1 VQCCIDMT
9 MPVARLMTDRLD
21 QGAAQV
27 EMAAPPADPRGARG
41 AVRGGYAASPGT
53 AGAVGHVAAAVRRPA
68 GGALMR
74 VVQFRACGGPEVL
87 KWGEDPDPRA
97 GQRRIRVA
105 VRAAGPNPVDRK
117 TFAGTMS
124 GGQRGDLREADRG

>member
-1 VQCCIDMT
+1 MT
-9 MPVARLMTDRLD
+9 MPVAWLMTDRLD

-41 AVRGGYAASPGT
+41 AVRAGYAASSGT

-87 KWGEDPDPRA
+87 KWGDDPDPRA